1 MAAAGSW
8 IDVNNADSEL
18 FGVVT
23 VSSAADDSF
32 GEVTIQ
38 TSDTSYAQLIT
49 YRCRS
54 RYVLTDS
61 FASKTILF
69 DEWDL
74 NMKTKCSPN

>member
-1 MAAAGSW
+1 MVAAGSW
-8 IDVNNADSEL
+8 INVDNADSEL
-18 FGVVT
+18 LGVVT
-23 VSSAADDSF
+23 VSSAADATF

-38 TSDTSYAQLIT
+38 TSDTSYAPQST
-49 YRCRS
+49 YRCQS

-74 NMKTKCSPN
+74 NIRKKCSPN

>member
-1 MAAAGSW
+1 MKN
-8 IDVNNADSEL
+8 VDSEL

-23 VSSAADDSF
+23 VSSAADATF

-38 TSDTSYAQLIT
+38 TSDTSYAQLSN

-54 RYVLTDS
+54 RYVLRDS

-74 NMKTKCSPN
+74 NIRKKCSPN